1 MSMDVFID
9 TNVLIDVLTKREP
22 FYADSARL
30 WTLAEQGRVTGH
42 ISVISFNNI
51 YYIVRK
57 LRSRRVADR
66 MMVVLRDTFAVV
78 PLDKQIL
85 DQAIDAGF
93 KDLEDAIQYFSAV
106 RAGTS
111 CIVSRDAGA
120 FPRSDLPV
128 LTPQELLMARRFET
142 S

>member
-1 MSMDVFID
+1 MDVFVD
-9 TNVLIDVLTKREP
+9 TNVLIDVLAQREP

-30 WTLAEQGRVTGH
+30 WTLAEQGRVKGF

-51 YYIVRK
+51 YYVVRK
-57 LRSRRVADR
+57 LRTRRVADR
-66 MMVVLRDTFAVV
+66 MMVLLRDTFTPV

-85 DQAIDAGF
+85 DQAIDAGL

-106 RAGTS
+106 RTGAA
-111 CIVSRDAGA
+111 CIVSRDAKA
-120 FPRSDLPV
+120 FPRSELPV
-128 LTPQELLMARRFET
+128 LTPQELLTTYHFEA